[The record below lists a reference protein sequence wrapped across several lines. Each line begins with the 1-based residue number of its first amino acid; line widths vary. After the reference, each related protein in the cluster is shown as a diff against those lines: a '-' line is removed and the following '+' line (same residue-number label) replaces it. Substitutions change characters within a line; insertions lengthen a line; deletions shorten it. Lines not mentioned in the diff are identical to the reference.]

1 MRPAGMEN
9 GIGIVSSAYI
19 KDPTDPSW
27 DSDPGMGKWRDFM
40 KAHFPNG
47 DLTDGGYVF
56 GYGVSLT
63 MLQVL
68 KQCGADLSREN
79 IMRQATNI
87 KDLEIP
93 VLLPGIQ
100 VNTSPTNYRPIRQL
114 QLMRWAGKT
123 WERFGEVIEGANV

>member
-1 MRPAGMEN
+1 MEN
-9 GIGIVSSAYI
+9 GIGIVSSAYA

-27 DSDPGMGKWRDFM
+27 DNDPGMDNWRAFM
-40 KAHFPNG
+40 RKHFPEG
-47 DLTDGGYVF
+47 DRTDGGYVF

-68 KQCGADLSREN
+68 KQCGTDLSREN

-93 VLLPGIQ
+93 VLLPGIK
-100 VNTSPTNYRPIRQL
+100 VNTSLTNYRPIRQL
-114 QLMRWAGKT
+114 QLMRWTGKT
-123 WERFGEVIEGANV
+123 WERFGDVIEGASS